1 MSTSAPE
8 SFAQKSTYRILVID
22 DTVGIHEDIRKILA
36 EPSPDTLASLEELV
50 LAKKAAPRAPVARF
64 EIDSAYQGEEGVEC
78 VRKSLTEGRPYALV
92 FLDMRMPP
100 GIDGLETMRHL
111 WQIDTELQIIICT
124 AFSDYTWEQITATTG
139 PSSRLVILRKPFEPI
154 EVTQLAHAMTEK
166 WRLEKQ
172 ARRHTGEL
180 EHIVVERTKE
190 LAESQMVFQL
200 ILEEKIQETKRR
212 AAMTAA
218 AKPLAAKPVPAK
230 PKTPPPAP
238 RQT

>member
-1 MSTSAPE
+1 MSTNAPV
-8 SFAQKSTYRILVID
+8 SHAQQNTYRILIID

-36 EPSPDTLASLEELV
+36 EPAPDALESLEEAV
-50 LAKKAAPRAPVARF
+50 LSKKAPARPPMARF
-64 EIDSAYQGEEGVEC
+64 EIDSAYQGEEGVVC

-100 GIDGLETMRHL
+100 GIDGLETMHQL
-111 WQIDTELQIIICT
+111 WQIDTELQIVICT

-154 EVTQLAHAMTEK
+154 EVVQLAHAMTEK

-172 ARRHTGEL
+172 SRRHAGEL
-180 EHIVVERTKE
+180 EHIVVERTRE

-200 ILEEKIQETKRR
+200 ILEEKIQEAKRQI
-212 AAMTAA
+212 AA
-218 AKPLAAKPVPAK
+218 A
-230 PKTPPPAP
+230 PPAARP
-238 RQT
+238 KRARR